1 MFFGL
6 STKAL
11 SAIAAAVVLTGVVFG
26 TAAVLADGDDFA
38 PIQAPDWESG
48 YAWTYDVS
56 GEVGYTFTGD
66 EIGAG
71 SDGIDF
77 GDLQIKKEILNT
89 QDFSHRG
96 EPLYLG
102 ATTLPIGHILDM
114 DMFALDGGGWADLAV
129 FPTADRHRDLAPI
142 PAYPTFSSSTGEAT
156 GVAFADGLSVDYI
169 QFPLEAGKRW
179 SDTVSFAEELP
190 GMDELDAFED
200 ITELQLVGEV
210 GGMETI
216 SVPIGSVDAVRID
229 FSYKPIGLQRAVA
242 EFREEAESYG
252 VVFER
257 LNVQIG
263 LHEIAHYS
271 PAHEAIVRDQYIFK
285 AIADVSAHVMGE
297 HYEAFAEVTGYVLA
311 EMSGSTLAELEE
323 HDLPAILDKLNGREA
338 IRDVEGTVLEEKD
351 VYHIDLLASHDRVN
365 SAEAQAVRFD
375 IVNDA
380 VGGLPAGH
388 GYEYLV
394 QDKHGQVTHFAG
406 TGSQFNVVFD
416 EPGVYTVRVAA
427 VDPDGQ
433 AISQARQIVYADYV
447 KTSEVTCGL
456 STLVT
461 APCGAVAVP
470 ARDGLER
477 MVLTAKV
484 NQTLLGDPLSQARIA
499 FEDASGD
506 VVYGYPSAPGE
517 YRIELDNAYT
527 SAKDGELSFRPLA
540 GFGDVVA
547 FTVDL
552 SFNGEGL
559 KLYEH
564 QVSAGGLAMTGDW
577 QFLGPMMGA
586 LDEALMDVAS
596 GEAMTLELD
605 RLA

>member
-1 MFFGL
+1 ML
-6 STKAL
+6 L
-11 SAIAAAVVLTGVVFG
+11 VGVVIG
-26 TAAVLADGDDFA
+26 TAAVMANEGDFGTVEA
-38 PIQAPDWESG
+38 PEWKSG
-48 YAWTYDVS
+48 YKWAYDVS
-56 GEVGYTFTGD
+56 GAIDVDIRVPGEPTYT
-66 EIGAG
+66 E
-71 SDGIDF
+71 SIDF
-77 GDLQIKKEILNT
+77 GPFAVNKEILNS
-89 QDFSHRG
+89 QDFVNEG
-96 EPLYLG
+96 EPLYVG

-114 DMFALDGGGWADLAV
+114 GMFALQDGGWEQLAV
-129 FPTADRHRDLAPI
+129 FPTADRHRDLAPVL
-142 PAYPTFSSSTGEAT
+142 AYPDWDCRGGFDCDPTGLHFGKDT
-156 GVAFADGLSVDYI
+156 PVDYI